1 MIFSQYFFTILPR
14 SLTLLSNLFFTLNA
28 VMPIVLVIAV
38 GYFLKR
44 IRLLDEKFFPLLNK
58 LCFRCCLPCLLFFNV
73 YNVENLSEIS
83 QYGRICLFAVVS
95 TLVFFFV
102 AVFVVKFTVREDK
115 QKAVMVQC
123 AFRSNYAIIG
133 ISLAMS
139 ISSGDPRPVVA
150 ASILSSVS
158 IPTFNVLAIIALSLF
173 VSENGKK
180 VSVLSVL
187 KKIATNPLILGVFT
201 GFVCLSVRHII
212 PYAPDGSKYFT
223 IRQNLPFVYKTISML
238 AQSASPVALL
248 ALGGN
253 FTFSAV
259 ARLKYKII
267 SGVFART
274 VICPLVCLSAAYA
287 LGFRSLEFPA
297 LIALYGTP
305 LAVSTVPMTAE
316 MGSDAEL
323 AGQLVVWTTLTSA
336 FSLFGIIFACAQLG
350 LLSV

>member
-1 MIFSQYFFTILPR
+1 M
-14 SLTLLSNLFFTLNA
+14 LSNLFFTLNA
-28 VMPIVLVIAV
+28 VLPIVLIIAV

-73 YNVENLSEIS
+73 YNVENLFEIT
-83 QYGRICLFAVVS
+83 QYGAISLFAILS
-95 TLVFFFV
+95 TLLFFFLS
-102 AVFVVKFTVREDK
+102 VFIVRLTVRDDR

-123 AFRSNYAIIG
+123 TFRSNYAIIG

-180 VSVLSVL
+180 VSLLSVL
-187 KKIATNPLILGVFT
+187 KKIATNPLILGVFS
-201 GFVCLSVRHII
+201 GIVCLSVRYII
-212 PYAPDGSKYFT
+212 PVAPDGSKYFT
-223 IRQNLPFVYKTISML
+223 IKQNLPFIYKTISML

-267 SGVFART
+267 AGVIART
-274 VICPLVCLSAAYA
+274 IICPLVCLSAAYA

-297 LIALYGTP
+297 LIALFGTP

-323 AGQLVVWTTLTSA
+323 AGQLVVWTTLVSA
-336 FSLFGIIFACAQLG
+336 FSLFAIIFTCAQLG
-350 LLSV
+350 LLPN